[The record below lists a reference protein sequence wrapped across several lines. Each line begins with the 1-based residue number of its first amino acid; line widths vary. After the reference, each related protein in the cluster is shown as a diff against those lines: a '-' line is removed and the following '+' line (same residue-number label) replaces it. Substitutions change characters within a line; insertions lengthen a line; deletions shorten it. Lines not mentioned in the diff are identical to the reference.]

1 MAQRLTG
8 IVDLSWNAS
17 WMGIATGAM
26 AITVIVWQIVHIMT
40 DARISQRHGVVLYC
54 FDSKSYWFSLGT
66 KLSSILVRVSIV
78 VVVLAVLLCLI
89 IAPDPPSLIVLFS
102 W

>member
-26 AITVIVWQIVHIMT
+26 DITVIVWHIVHIMI
-40 DARISQRHGVVLYC
+40 DARTSQRHGVVLYYLG
-54 FDSKSYWFSLGT
+54 SKSSWFSLGM

-78 VVVLAVLLCLI
+78 VAELAV
-89 IAPDPPSLIVLFS
+89 
-102 W
+102 

>member
-26 AITVIVWQIVHIMT
+26 DITVIVWQTVHIMT
-40 DARISQRHGVVLYC
+40 DARTSQRHGVVLYYL
-54 FDSKSYWFSLGT
+54 DSKSCWFSLAT
-66 KLSSILVRVSIV
+66 KLSSILVRVSIEA
-78 VVVLAVLLCLI
+78 VVLAVLLCLI
-89 IAPDPPSLIVLFS
+89 IPPVPSLIV
-102 W
+102 